1 LNANRPFDS
10 WSVRTSKFVESIT
23 PAVRISSEIMIHDFR
38 FACRQL
44 IKAPGFAIAAILV
57 LALGIGA
64 NTAVFSL
71 VHTMLFAPP
80 GYAQPHELV
89 QVFSQDKKNPKSF
102 RAFSYPTLTDIRA
115 QNSVFSGVAAHNVGM
130 VGLGEK
136 GNTRRVFA
144 DVVSSDYFAVLGV
157 TPLRG
162 RVFLPEEETPGR
174 DAHVAIVSYSYWA
187 RHNLDPSILGSQ
199 ILINGRSCTV
209 VGILP
214 QTFTGTMMVFSP
226 EVWMPLSAYDSIAN
240 NFATEKSKPLASRD
254 GEHLLLIGRFKP
266 GMTAMT
272 AEAALKTLAAN
283 LEKAFPVEQKDQTF
297 TTAPVSRFSISDD
310 PPDDSNIAA
319 IAPLLM
325 GMAAIVL
332 LVACLNLANM
342 LLARGTAR
350 RKEIALR
357 LALGGSRWRIVR
369 QLLTEG
375 LLLALLG
382 GVGGLMLGI
391 WCSGLLA
398 RSLSSLMPLDVVWN
412 GGPSLPVLAV
422 TFGFCL
428 LGTVCFALGPAMKLS
443 RSSVIEDLKEHAG
456 EDVVRRRW
464 RFLPRNPLVVAQIAF
479 SLALLTAAALFIRG
493 ANKAATFETGLH
505 AEKDLLLE
513 VDASLSGASQS
524 QVQQTYRALSDRL
537 ATLPGVHHVS
547 ISATAPFGM
556 LSLGKAIQRAG
567 VHVAPDGKPLNA
579 AEGLAY
585 KTRFHSVGADYFAS
599 VGLPILRGRAF
610 SVNESTQGEG
620 PAVAIID
627 EALARKLWP
636 DGDALGQRIQYADDN
651 APRAKGD
658 SPDSMGISQ
667 GGKGN
672 IKTGEA
678 IEVIGIVP
686 STRGAL
692 FERQPRGSIYV
703 PFARGFQSAAYFF
716 LQCPGLTKD
725 NVAQM
730 ADAIRRSVREVDP
743 TLPVLSLKTYPQHV
757 DSNLQLWTVRAGATL
772 FTVFGGL
779 ALTLA
784 IVGVYGV
791 KAYSVARRTR
801 EIGIRMALGARPSTV
816 QWMILREGS
825 FMLAGGVLIGLL
837 LAVATGKL
845 LSGMLYQVG
854 TLDPVAFSM
863 APLLLAAATFLATWL
878 PARRATRISPM
889 TALRTE

>member
-1 LNANRPFDS
+1 MGRLKIP
-10 WSVRTSKFVESIT
+10 ESR
-23 PAVRISSEIMIHDFR
+23 VHSFRISSEIMIHDFR

-64 NTAVFSL
+64 NTAVFTL
-71 VHTMLFAPP
+71 VDTLLFAPP

-115 QNSVFSGVAAHNVGM
+115 QNSVFSGVAAHNLGM

-144 DVVSSDYFAVLGV
+144 DIVSSDYFSVLGV
-157 TPLRG
+157 APLCG
-162 RVFLPEEETPGR
+162 RIFLPEEETPGG

-199 ILINGRSCTV
+199 ILVNGRSCTV

-214 QTFTGTMMVFSP
+214 RTFTGTMMVFSP
-226 EVWMPLSAYDSIAN
+226 EVWMPLSAYDAIAN

-266 GMTAMT
+266 GMTAVT

-297 TTAPVSRFSISDD
+297 TTAPISRFSISDD
-310 PPDDSNIAA
+310 PPDDGDVTAM
-319 IAPLLM
+319 APLLM

-382 GVGGLMLGI
+382 GVGGLTLGI

-398 RSLSSLMPLDVVWN
+398 RSISSLMPLDVVWN
-412 GGPSLPVLAV
+412 GGPSLPVLAM
-422 TFGFCL
+422 TFVFCL

-456 EDVVRRRW
+456 EDVVHRRW

-493 ANKAATFETGLH
+493 ANKAARFETGLH

-513 VDASLSGASQS
+513 VDASLSGAPQS

-537 ATLPGVHHVS
+537 ATLPGVQHVS

-567 VHVAPDGKPLNA
+567 VHVAPDQKPSNA

-610 SVNESTQGEG
+610 SMNESTQSEG

-627 EALARKLWP
+627 ETLARKLWP
-636 DGDALGQRIQYADDN
+636 EGDALGQSVQYADDN

-703 PFARGFQSAAYFF
+703 PFGRGFQSAAYFF
-716 LQCPGLTKD
+716 LQCPGLTKE
-725 NVAQM
+725 NLAQM
-730 ADAIRRSVREVDP
+730 ADAIRRTVREVDP
-743 TLPVLSLKTYPQHV
+743 TLPVLSLKTFPQHV

-772 FTVFGGL
+772 FTVFGAL

-825 FMLAGGVLIGLL
+825 FMLAGGIVIGLL
-837 LAVATGKL
+837 LAIATGKIL
-845 LSGMLYQVG
+845 NGMLYQVG
-854 TLDPVAFSM
+854 ALDPVAFST
-863 APLLLAAATFLATWL
+863 APLLLAAATLLATWL
-878 PARRATRISPM
+878 PARRATRITPM
-889 TALRTE
+889 MALRTE

>member
-1 LNANRPFDS
+1 
-10 WSVRTSKFVESIT
+10 
-23 PAVRISSEIMIHDFR
+23 MIHDFR

-144 DVVSSDYFAVLGV
+144 DVVSSDYFAVLGA

-266 GMTAMT
+266 GMAAMT

-310 PPDDSNIAA
+310 PPDDSEMAA

-398 RSLSSLMPLDVVWN
+398 RSLHSLMPLDVVWN
-412 GGPSLPVLAV
+412 GGPSLPVLA
-422 TFGFCL
+422 
-428 LGTVCFALGPAMKLS
+428 
-443 RSSVIEDLKEHAG
+443 
-456 EDVVRRRW
+456 
-464 RFLPRNPLVVAQIAF
+464 
-479 SLALLTAAALFIRG
+479 
-493 ANKAATFETGLH
+493 
-505 AEKDLLLE
+505 
-513 VDASLSGASQS
+513 
-524 QVQQTYRALSDRL
+524 
-537 ATLPGVHHVS
+537 
-547 ISATAPFGM
+547 
-556 LSLGKAIQRAG
+556 
-567 VHVAPDGKPLNA
+567 
-579 AEGLAY
+579 
-585 KTRFHSVGADYFAS
+585 
-599 VGLPILRGRAF
+599 
-610 SVNESTQGEG
+610 
-620 PAVAIID
+620 
-627 EALARKLWP
+627 
-636 DGDALGQRIQYADDN
+636 
-651 APRAKGD
+651 
-658 SPDSMGISQ
+658 
-667 GGKGN
+667 
-672 IKTGEA
+672 
-678 IEVIGIVP
+678 
-686 STRGAL
+686 
-692 FERQPRGSIYV
+692 
-703 PFARGFQSAAYFF
+703 
-716 LQCPGLTKD
+716 
-725 NVAQM
+725 
-730 ADAIRRSVREVDP
+730 
-743 TLPVLSLKTYPQHV
+743 
-757 DSNLQLWTVRAGATL
+757 
-772 FTVFGGL
+772 
-779 ALTLA
+779 
-784 IVGVYGV
+784 
-791 KAYSVARRTR
+791 
-801 EIGIRMALGARPSTV
+801 
-816 QWMILREGS
+816 
-825 FMLAGGVLIGLL
+825 
-837 LAVATGKL
+837 
-845 LSGMLYQVG
+845 
-854 TLDPVAFSM
+854 
-863 APLLLAAATFLATWL
+863 
-878 PARRATRISPM
+878 
-889 TALRTE
+889 

>member
-1 LNANRPFDS
+1 
-10 WSVRTSKFVESIT
+10 
-23 PAVRISSEIMIHDFR
+23 MIHDFR

-266 GMTAMT
+266 GMAAMT

-310 PPDDSNIAA
+310 PPDDSEMAA

-382 GVGGLMLGI
+382 GVGGLMLGV

-398 RSLSSLMPLDVVWN
+398 RSLTSLMPLDVVWN

-464 RFLPRNPLVVAQIAF
+464 RFLPRNPLVGCTNRI
-479 SLALLTAAALFIRG
+479 L
-493 ANKAATFETGLH
+493 
-505 AEKDLLLE
+505 
-513 VDASLSGASQS
+513 
-524 QVQQTYRALSDRL
+524 
-537 ATLPGVHHVS
+537 
-547 ISATAPFGM
+547 
-556 LSLGKAIQRAG
+556 
-567 VHVAPDGKPLNA
+567 
-579 AEGLAY
+579 
-585 KTRFHSVGADYFAS
+585 TRFAHRRSAVHS
-599 VGLPILRGRAF
+599 RC
-610 SVNESTQGEG
+610 Q
-620 PAVAIID
+620 
-627 EALARKLWP
+627 
-636 DGDALGQRIQYADDN
+636 
-651 APRAKGD
+651 
-658 SPDSMGISQ
+658 Q
-667 GGKGN
+667 GGQVRDGFARRKGF
-672 IKTGEA
+672 IGRSRCELVGCASITGSADISRAEQSPGYA
-678 IEVIGIVP
+678 SGSAARQYFGNRTFWNVVARQGN
-686 STRGAL
+686 SARRRTRGAKRQTV
-692 FERQPRGSIYV
+692 ERG
-703 PFARGFQSAAYFF
+703 
-716 LQCPGLTKD
+716 
-725 NVAQM
+725 
-730 ADAIRRSVREVDP
+730 RRS
-743 TLPVLSLKTYPQHV
+743 
-757 DSNLQLWTVRAGATL
+757 
-772 FTVFGGL
+772 GL
-779 ALTLA
+779 
-784 IVGVYGV
+784 
-791 KAYSVARRTR
+791 
-801 EIGIRMALGARPSTV
+801 
-816 QWMILREGS
+816 
-825 FMLAGGVLIGLL
+825 
-837 LAVATGKL
+837 
-845 LSGMLYQVG
+845 
-854 TLDPVAFSM
+854 
-863 APLLLAAATFLATWL
+863 
-878 PARRATRISPM
+878 
-889 TALRTE
+889 